1 MELCLLFQLL
11 LDRMHGAVQLVGAI
25 QLMLRISLRVSI
37 RLIDLATRGFRHC
50 VCCIVGIASDV
61 VGVD

>member
-11 LDRMHGAVQLVGAI
+11 LDGMHRTVQLVDAI
-25 QLMLRISLRVSI
+25 QLVLRISLRFFI

-50 VCCIVGIASDV
+50 VVLYRGYR
-61 VGVD
+61 